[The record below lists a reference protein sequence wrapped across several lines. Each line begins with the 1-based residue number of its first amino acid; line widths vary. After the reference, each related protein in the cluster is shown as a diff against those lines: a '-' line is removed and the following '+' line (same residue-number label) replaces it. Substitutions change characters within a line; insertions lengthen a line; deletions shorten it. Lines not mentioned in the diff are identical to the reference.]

1 METVLAILVGSLVA
15 ATVFLMLSRNIV
27 KFLFGLVLLGNAANL
42 LIFAAGRL
50 TYARPGLIPD
60 GAAAPLGDVA
70 NALPQAMV
78 LTAIVIGFGLTA
90 FAFALVYRA
99 YQELG
104 TTDTDEMRVAEPP
117 LDASQLDTPAQDRRA
132 A

>member
-1 METVLAILVGSLVA
+1 METVLAILVGCLVS

-50 TYARPGLIPD
+50 TFARPGLIPD
-60 GAAAPLGDVA
+60 DAVAPLGDVA

-99 YQELG
+99 YQELD
-104 TTDTDEMRVAEPP
+104 TTDTDRMRVAEPP
-117 LDASQLDTPAQDRRA
+117 LDASRVETPAQDRRA